1 MPVGTDLDDELKQ
14 VWAEGYWLLPEHNS
28 QNPQKIY
35 LVPADFML
43 FCG

>member
-1 MPVGTDLDDELKQ
+1 MPVGPDLDDELKQ
-14 VWAEGYWLLPEHNS
+14 VWAEGCWPLPAQNS

-35 LVPADFML
+35 LISADFML